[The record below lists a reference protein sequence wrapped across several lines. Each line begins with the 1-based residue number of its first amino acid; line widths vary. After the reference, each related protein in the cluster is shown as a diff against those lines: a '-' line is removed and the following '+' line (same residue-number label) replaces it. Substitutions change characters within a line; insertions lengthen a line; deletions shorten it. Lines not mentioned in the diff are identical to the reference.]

1 MEENRMLRKLL
12 IALSLLGSLNAVSA
26 ADLKGWVLESQD
38 YPKHQGMQYFFEQI
52 KARSNGK
59 FNGQVLWRDSLGDQK
74 AALPQFKK
82 GQIDV
87 AVLSNQP
94 LYEAVPEMEV
104 LSLPFIFKNTE
115 HMLKTLDGEVGQG
128 LERSLAAK
136 GYIVLAWYDGGARS
150 FFSRNKPLR
159 NPSDFDHLKVRV
171 ANKVELKRMVSAL
184 GAEPN
189 TLAYDKVKGALESGE
204 IDVAENDLIS
214 YQLSEQYKFAKYY
227 VISNHSVLPEAMV
240 VSTQLWQKL
249 SPAEREMFKQ
259 TARESAE
266 LMHGLW
272 VKKTATIRTALEKQG
287 VKFYDMKDNSG
298 FVSRLRSVYNP
309 VLANP
314 KSGELM
320 LKVMTISGSQT

>member
-1 MEENRMLRKLL
+1 MLRKLL
-12 IALSLLGSLNAVSA
+12 IASLFIGAQAGTA
-26 ADLKGWVLESQD
+26 ADIKGWVLESQD
-38 YPKHQGMQYFFEQI
+38 YPKHQGMQYFFERL

-59 FNGQVLWRDSLGDQK
+59 FDGKVLWRESLGDQK
-74 AALPQFKK
+74 AALPLFQK
-82 GQIDV
+82 GEVDV
-87 AVLSNQP
+87 AVLSNAP
-94 LYEAVPEMEV
+94 LYQAVPEMEV
-104 LSLPFIFKNTE
+104 LSLPFIFKNTD

-136 GYIVLAWYDGGARS
+136 GFIVLAWYDGGSRS

-159 NPSDFDHLKVRV
+159 NASDFNHLKVRV
-171 ANKVELKRMVSAL
+171 ANKPELKRMVTAL
-184 GAEPN
+184 GGEPN

-204 IDVAENDLIS
+204 IDVAENDMIS

-227 VISNHSVLPEAMV
+227 VISNHSVAPEAMV

-249 SPAEREMFKQ
+249 SPAERDIFRQ
-259 TARESAE
+259 TARDSAAR
-266 LMHGLW
+266 MRVLW
-272 VKKTATIRTALEKQG
+272 VKKNQAVRAKLEKEG
-287 VKFYDMKDNSG
+287 VKFYDMNDNSG

-320 LKVMTISGSQT
+320 LKVMSMSSET

>member
-1 MEENRMLRKLL
+1 MLRKLL
-12 IALSLLGSLNAVSA
+12 VSLLFAGLLQVAGA
-26 ADLKGWVLESQD
+26 GEIKGWVLESQD
-38 YPKHQGMQYFFEQI
+38 YPKYQGMQYFFEQI

-59 FNGQVLWRDSLGDQK
+59 FEGKVLWRESLGDQK
-74 AALPQFKK
+74 AALPLLKK
-82 GQIDV
+82 GALDV
-87 AVLSNQP
+87 AVLSNAP

-104 LSLPFIFKNTE
+104 LSLPFIFRNTE

-136 GYIVLAWYDGGARS
+136 GFIVLAWYDGGARS

-159 NPSDFDHLKVRV
+159 NASDFNKLKVRV
-171 ANKVELKRMVSAL
+171 ANKPELKQMVTAL
-184 GAEPN
+184 GGEPS

-214 YQLSEQYKFAKYY
+214 YQLSEQYKYAKYY

-240 VSTQLWQKL
+240 ISTQLWQKL
-249 SPAEREMFKQ
+249 NPAERDMFRQ
-259 TARESAE
+259 AARESAE
-266 LMHGLW
+266 RTHGLW
-272 VKKTATIRTALEKQG
+272 VKKTALVRAKLEREG
-287 VKFYDMKDNSG
+287 VKFYEMNDNSG

-320 LKVMTISGSQT
+320 LKVMANTET